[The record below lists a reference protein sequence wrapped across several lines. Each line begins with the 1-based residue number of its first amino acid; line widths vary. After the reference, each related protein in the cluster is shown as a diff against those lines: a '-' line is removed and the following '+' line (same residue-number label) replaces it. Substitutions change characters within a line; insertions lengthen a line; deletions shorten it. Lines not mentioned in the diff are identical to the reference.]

1 MLKRGL
7 EPPSLATADSKS
19 AAYTIPPLE
28 QVEAGSLGYTAVLT
42 SKFERPEH
50 FQTFQLPH
58 LDSNEEP

>member
-28 QVEAGSLGYTAVLT
+28 QMENSGLEPLT
-42 SKFERPEH
+42 FALQRRYS
-50 FQTFQLPH
+50 T
-58 LDSNEEP
+58 N

>member
-28 QVEAGSLGYTAVLT
+28 QWRIG
-42 SKFERPEH
+42 
-50 FQTFQLPH
+50 
-58 LDSNEEP
+58 DSNPSPPPCKGGALPNELIPQINSNI